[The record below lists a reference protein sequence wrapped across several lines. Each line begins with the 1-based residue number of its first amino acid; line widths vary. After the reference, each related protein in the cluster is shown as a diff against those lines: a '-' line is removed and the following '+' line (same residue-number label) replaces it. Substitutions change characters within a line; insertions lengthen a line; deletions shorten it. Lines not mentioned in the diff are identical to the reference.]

1 MLRSMGFDC
10 SKENERLLH
19 IYYMLRPSLV
29 FLWVPWAGN
38 PGAFRGLLGFFRAAS
53 CGIVGAALRAMMV
66 QNCFDPLLN
75 QVDGTV
81 TIIDH
86 G

>member
-29 FLWVPWAGN
+29 FLWVPWAGESRCFSR
-38 PGAFRGLLGFFRAAS
+38 AFRVLPRRELWD
-53 CGIVGAALRAMMV
+53 CG
-66 QNCFDPLLN
+66 CCTESY
-75 QVDGTV
+75 DGPELVRSTAQP
-81 TIIDH
+81 